1 MDKGTNIRRLQ
12 TSQKA
17 FVILLISG
25 LLLAAC
31 SPSSTQI
38 VEITKIIPQTHEVT
52 RIVTQEIVVT
62 QIVTIVVEKVVTAT
76 TQPQLPDS
84 EITTSFQKWTSGDV
98 VTAYSDAGLEIEGVR
113 PMTKDDYG
121 LGPMVAVEGT
131 RFLIPTLC
139 ADCGGRIL
147 NFSNQD
153 ELDLSKQYYVEMGK
167 SSAIFFSWI
176 FVKDN
181 ILVQINGDLSE
192 EIARRYESVLN
203 NLE

>member
-98 VTAYSDAGLEIEGVR
+98 VTAYSDAGLEIEGAR

-147 NFSNQD
+147 IFSNPD

-167 SSAIFFSWI
+167 SCAILFSWI

-192 EIARRYESVLN
+192 ERAKQYESVLN